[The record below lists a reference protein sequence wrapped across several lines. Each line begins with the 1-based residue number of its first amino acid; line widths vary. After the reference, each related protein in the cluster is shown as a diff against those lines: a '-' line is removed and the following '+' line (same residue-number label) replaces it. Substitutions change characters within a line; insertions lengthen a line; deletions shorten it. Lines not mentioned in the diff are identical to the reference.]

1 MSVAPALSTS
11 SEHTPSLRKLL
22 HLAWP
27 VVLTRSTQS
36 VIGLCDALMVARL
49 GADALAAT
57 ATGALNAFTVAII
70 PFGIVFIVQS
80 FAAQLAGRRE
90 YAASRRYAWYGLAV
104 GIATS
109 VIAIAV
115 TPFAGSLIKVFNFP
129 TAVHLGMT
137 EYMQFR
143 LWSLGAF
150 VATESFGNWF
160 AGLGDTR
167 VPMRAS
173 VVAMVSN
180 IALNW
185 VLIFG
190 HLGAPA
196 MGIAGAALASGLSN
210 CLGFAYIAAAYHV
223 RQRELAGDEPLE
235 FRGREFLR
243 MLRFG
248 IPNGINWFMEM
259 GAFTLF
265 INVVVGTLGTHVL
278 AAMNVILQLNSVSFM
293 PAFGLSSAG
302 AILVGQAIGAG
313 ARDQVGRIVWLTL
326 RVTLAWQGAVG
337 LLYLFAPR
345 LLLWPFTSGV
355 ADGAAVLGVGALMLA
370 VSAAWQIFD
379 AVGITVG
386 EALRAAGDTAWC
398 MWARLATAWLLFVP
412 LGWWVVVRGDGGHA
426 GAMWCIV
433 FYLAIL
439 GTAFALRFRSGA
451 WRRIELIEP
460 AIV

>member
-1 MSVAPALSTS
+1 MSQAPAITND
-11 SEHTPSLRKLL
+11 SEHRPSLKKLL

-36 VIGLCDALMVARL
+36 IIGLSDALMVARL

-57 ATGALNAFTVAII
+57 ATGALNTFTVAIV

-80 FAAQLAGRRE
+80 FSAQLAGRRE
-90 YAASRRYAWYGLAV
+90 FAASRRYAIYGLVIAV
-104 GIATS
+104 ITS
-109 VIAIAV
+109 LIAIAV
-115 TPFAGSLIKVFNFP
+115 TPFAGSLLAPLNFP
-129 TAVHLGMT
+129 PAVHLGMT

-150 VATESFGNWF
+150 VATEAFGNWF

-173 VVAMVSN
+173 VIAMVSN
-180 IALNW
+180 IMLDW

-190 HLGAPA
+190 NLGAPA
-196 MGIAGAALASGLSN
+196 MGIAGNALASGLAN
-210 CLGFAYIAAAYHV
+210 CIGLAYIAAAYQV
-223 RQRELAGDEPLE
+223 RQRELSGGEPLGL
-235 FRGREFLR
+235 RLREFLR

-259 GAFTLF
+259 GAFTLY
-265 INVVVGTLGTHVL
+265 INVIVATLGTHVL

-293 PAFGLSSAG
+293 PAFGLTTAG

-326 RVTLAWQGAVG
+326 RVTLVWQCGVG
-337 LLYLFAPR
+337 LLYLFAPK

-355 ADGAAVLGVGALMLA
+355 TDGAAVLAVGAAMLA
-370 VSAAWQIFD
+370 VSAAWQFFD
-379 AVGITVG
+379 SIGMTVG

-398 MWARLATAWLLFVP
+398 MWARLASAWLLFVP
-412 LGWWVVVRGDGGHA
+412 LGWWVVARDGGHS

-433 FYLAIL
+433 VYLAVL
-439 GTAFALRFRSGA
+439 AVALALRFTNGA
-451 WRRIELIEP
+451 WRRIELVEP
-460 AIV
+460 SIA